1 MTSSFIRYTAL
12 RIALFGACL
21 SIAALVGWWS
31 LEGVVAAIVVSAVLS
46 WFVLR
51 APREELARD
60 LETRI
65 ETRGSAGG
73 STRKASRWDVDAA
86 VEDAEADAHR

>member
-31 LEGVVAAIVVSAVLS
+31 LEGILAAIVVSAILS

-65 ETRGSAGG
+65 ETRGAER
-73 STRKASRWDVDAA
+73 STRTASRWDVDAA
-86 VEDAEADAHR
+86 AEDAEADTHR